1 MRLARLTQRKQFL
14 AAADKG
20 RRFRSSAFTV
30 QVLDAPQRGAD
41 EAPLPDGLR
50 LGLTASRKVGNAVKR
65 NRIRRRLRVAAQQ
78 AFATQTSRPC
88 DVVIVARP
96 ETLTTDFATL
106 VSELSQAVERARPQ
120 GQGRKPRPGKPNLN
134 KAGADK
140 TAAVE
145 TTART
150 GDADPTS

>member
-30 QVLDAPQRGAD
+30 QVRDADHAETRDA
-41 EAPLPDGLR
+41 AGLR

-65 NRIRRRLRVAAQQ
+65 NRIRRRLRVAAAEALASQ
-78 AFATQTSRPC
+78 ADRPC

-96 ETLTTDFATL
+96 ETLTTGFRKL
-106 VSELSQAVERARPQ
+106 VDELSVAIERARPQ
-120 GQGRKPRPGKPNLN
+120 GQGRKPRPVQAKRR
-134 KAGADK
+134 GAD
-140 TAAVE
+140 AA
-145 TTART
+145 
-150 GDADPTS
+150 PQS